1 MLIRMTET
9 LADLISRRFGTPTE
23 TGRTW
28 PATGT
33 LAQLLSHR
41 VQRTYLDKPID
52 AETLRI
58 LLAAALSAPSKSDLQ
73 QATIIVVRDRET
85 RRKVEALVPSMP
97 WMSQAAELLVF
108 CGDHSRIRRIAE
120 LRGKPFPNDTLDM
133 FMNAAV
139 DAGLVMQGFITA
151 AESIGLGCCP
161 ISVLRDEVEQL
172 SALLGLPAAVFPVA
186 GLCVGYPAHAAR
198 FSMRLP
204 LEATVHIDRYDAGG
218 FEEKLAAYDARRAV
232 AEPSRPGNQRHAD
245 KYGEVPLYTWSEDKA
260 RQYCVPQRHSFGD
273 YVRGQGFKLK

>member
-1 MLIRMTET
+1 MSES
-9 LADLISRRFGTPTE
+9 LADIISRRFGIPTE
-23 TGRTW
+23 AGRSW

-41 VQRTYLDKPID
+41 VQRTFLDKPID
-52 AETLRI
+52 PETLQI

-73 QATIIVVRDRET
+73 QATIIVVRDADI

-97 WMSQAAELLVF
+97 WMSQASELLVF
-108 CGDHSRIRRIAE
+108 CGDNSRIRRIAE

-139 DAGLVMQGFITA
+139 DAALIMQGFITA

-172 SALLGLPAAVFPVA
+172 SAILGLPAGVFPVA
-186 GLCVGYPAHAAR
+186 GLCVGYPAREAR

-204 LEATVHIDRYDAGG
+204 PAVTVHVDRYDASG
-218 FEEKLAAYDARRAV
+218 FEAELAAYDARRAE
-232 AEPSRPGNQRHAD
+232 AEPARPGNQRHTD
-245 KYGEVPLYTWSEDKA
+245 TYGEVFPYTWSEDKA
-260 RQYCVPQRHSFGD
+260 RQYCTPQRHSFGD
-273 YVRGQGFKLK
+273 YVREQEFKLK